1 MANSSGNA
9 GSLFFGMTLDT
20 KEFKKRLKTARK
32 NLKAA
37 SKQMKEDLA
46 SIAKGGTILAAGIG
60 AGSVAML
67 AFAKST
73 AEATNEQLLLADSIG
88 ATQSEV
94 AGLELAGQ
102 KFGVSQDMLIDKM
115 REAGGIDAFK
125 DIANQVKGAGDE
137 TEQLAK
143 AQELLGNEGL
153 KLLPILQQGAGGL
166 AAMEAEAQRL
176 GLALSPEQIA
186 ETRVAWDEYESTLMS
201 IQGLAKQLG
210 TALMEPFGRASA
222 AVKAFVGTFKDDII
236 TTFKKF
242 SKFLDTAIKKSVAA
256 FVKFGIPFI
265 NGFMR
270 FAKSLGKTF
279 ETIFN
284 FISARGKGVFGT
296 LGSFFE
302 GFIDFMATFKQVF
315 IAGVSDAVSVTLRG
329 TFNALAKFSNF
340 LGDMVIG
347 VTALAE
353 EMGMVEEGMTDAV
366 AESFGEQAAKIRGVG
381 RELAKPFEQASKE
394 NIDEAAKIL
403 EELSK
408 KNKESAL
415 VFDDIFKAFS
425 IDLSN
430 LGGDIGETIEVERKK
445 LAKEGEQRA
454 GMILTGS
461 QEEARL
467 LSSSQDKNLQ
477 LQQKQLRAQE
487 NTNSLLK
494 AIGAV

>member
-88 ATQSEV
+88 ATQSEI
-94 AGLELAGQ
+94 AGLELSAD

-222 AVKAFVGTFKDDII
+222 AVKGFVDAFRTDII
-236 TTFKKF
+236 NAFNQF
-242 SKFLDTAIKKSVAA
+242 SDFFNSAIQVAIEA
-256 FVKFGIPFI
+256 FAKFGIPFI
-265 NGFMR
+265 NGFMQ
-270 FAKSLGKTF
+270 FANALGQTF
-279 ETIFN
+279 ADIFN
-284 FISARGKGVFGT
+284 FISEEGSSVFGG
-296 LGSFFE
+296 LGDFFL

-315 IAGVSDAVSVTLRG
+315 IAGVSDTVGVILKG
-329 TFNALAKFSNF
+329 TFNALATFSNF
-340 LGDMVIG
+340 VGDMVIEI
-347 VTALAE
+347 TALAE
-353 EMGMVEEGMTDAV
+353 ELGLVGEGMTDAV
-366 AESFGEQAAKIRGVG
+366 AESFGDQAMSLRTMGK
-381 RELAKPFEQASKE
+381 ELAKPFEDAAEE
-394 NIDEAAKIL
+394 NINEAADIL
-403 EELSK
+403 EK
-408 KNKESAL
+408 QAQKNAKAANIFTSTVEKFSMNFESATKTAAKVAVETKEDL
-415 VFDDIFKAFS
+415 MKA
-425 IDLSN
+425 
-430 LGGDIGETIEVERKK
+430 T
-445 LAKEGEQRA
+445 EQRA